1 MNLAPIRTQLSL
13 PLLEKELIEQAAR
26 KRTYL
31 VRVGYACLLFLVA
44 FLIFYEEL
52 RAGATSPLA
61 VLGRGRDMFN
71 SLVFL
76 QFTGVYLFMPAITC
90 GVLTQEKERDSLQLL
105 LITRLGPWTILF
117 EKLLGRLVPM
127 ICFLLLSLPLLGF
140 AYSLGGI
147 SPRLLWTGVWML
159 ILAVIQMGTLALACS
174 AFFRTTVAAFVTTYI
189 VAFLMFFGPFVTWML
204 LYLVGYLLGVDFDAV
219 GRLFQSNISEGIIFL
234 GMFPFFGP
242 PMFGVYSSVGGPT
255 IWPLVAHSVIVMG
268 ASGLCLV
275 LARKCVVSRAF
286 AAPRNILLEFFK
298 FLDRRTPRRGMA
310 GGKPGPASASYPALL
325 PADEPIAWR
334 ELTKRTL
341 GRGRYL
347 VRILIFTEVPLLIF
361 CAILVAAEFVSDSQ
375 YTFVPRMLVT
385 LTMFMFWGLAVLIIS
400 VQAASLIAGE
410 RSHQTLDVLCTS
422 PLTGRE
428 IVLQKFQS
436 VRRMIFVFL
445 VPFATIIAAEAFVR
459 EVVARK
465 VNWMH
470 ENFNAPL
477 YLACSVLTVAIYLPL
492 VAWLSLAIGLK
503 VRTQVR
509 AMIGSLAAI
518 VGCCAIPFVIVVIPL
533 AITLGDAGTGTG
545 PKATILTCSMLLSP
559 ASILV
564 WNETDSEFLWQE
576 FGDFIW
582 VPFVLNFGAYLAA
595 LVLFRRMC
603 LKNAD
608 RWLGRTEEQP
618 PDAVPGGGPLAAI
631 RTWLGRMERDAQPQ
645 SVEEH

>member
-1 MNLAPIRTQLSL
+1 
-13 PLLEKELIEQAAR
+13 
-26 KRTYL
+26 
-31 VRVGYACLLFLVA
+31 
-44 FLIFYEEL
+44 
-52 RAGATSPLA
+52 
-61 VLGRGRDMFN
+61 
-71 SLVFL
+71 
-76 QFTGVYLFMPAITC
+76 
-90 GVLTQEKERDSLQLL
+90 
-105 LITRLGPWTILF
+105 
-117 EKLLGRLVPM
+117 
-127 ICFLLLSLPLLGF
+127 
-140 AYSLGGI
+140 
-147 SPRLLWTGVWML
+147 
-159 ILAVIQMGTLALACS
+159 
-174 AFFRTTVAAFVTTYI
+174 
-189 VAFLMFFGPFVTWML
+189 
-204 LYLVGYLLGVDFDAV
+204 
-219 GRLFQSNISEGIIFL
+219 
-234 GMFPFFGP
+234 
-242 PMFGVYSSVGGPT
+242 
-255 IWPLVAHSVIVMG
+255 MG

-298 FLDRRTPRRGMA
+298 FLDQRTPRRGMA
-310 GGKPGPASASYPALL
+310 GGKPGPATASHPALL
-325 PADEPIAWR
+325 PADQPIAWR

-341 GRGRYL
+341 GRARYL

-445 VPFATIIAAEAFVR
+445 LPFATIIAAEACVR

-465 VNWMH
+465 MNWMH

-477 YLACSVLTVAIYLPL
+477 YLACSVLTLVIYLPL

-518 VGCCAIPFVIVVIPL
+518 VGWCAIPFVIVVIPL
-533 AITLGDAGTGTG
+533 AITFQSSSTE
-545 PKATILTCSMLLSP
+545 PRERILTCSMLLSP
-559 ASILV
+559 ASILA

-582 VPFVLNFGAYLAA
+582 VPFVLNFGAYFAA
-595 LVLFRRMC
+595 LVFFRRMC

-608 RWLGRTEEQP
+608 RWLGRTEDQS
-618 PDAVPGGGPLAAI
+618 PDPVPGGGPLSAI
-631 RTWLGRMERDAQPQ
+631 RTWLGRMERDARPQ

>member
-1 MNLAPIRTQLSL
+1 MDLTRIRTHFSL

-44 FLIFYEEL
+44 FLIFYQEL
-52 RAGATSPLA
+52 QAGATSPLA

-71 SLVFL
+71 SLVLLEFA
-76 QFTGVYLFMPAITC
+76 GVYLFMPAITC
-90 GVLTQEKERDSLQLL
+90 GVLTQEKERESLQLL

-127 ICFLLLSLPLLGF
+127 VCFLLLSLPLLGF

-159 ILAVIQMGTLALACS
+159 ILAVVQMGTLALACS

-204 LYLVGYLLGVDFDAV
+204 LYLIGYLLGIDFDAV
-219 GRLFQSNISEGIIFL
+219 ERLFGSSISQGTIFL

-242 PMFGVYSSVGGPT
+242 PLFGIYTSVGGPGT
-255 IWPLVAHSVIVMG
+255 WPLVAHSVIVLG

-275 LARKCVVSRAF
+275 LARRYVVSRAF

-298 FLDRRTPRRGMA
+298 FLDQRSSRRGMA
-310 GGKPGPASASYPALL
+310 GRKPGTASASNPTLL

-341 GRGRYL
+341 GRARYL
-347 VRILIFTEVPLLIF
+347 VRILIFTEVPLVIF
-361 CAILVAAEFVSDSQ
+361 CAILVAAEFVSESQ

-385 LTMFMFWGLAVLIIS
+385 LTMFIFWALAVLVIS

-436 VRRMIFVFL
+436 VRRMILVFVL
-445 VPFATIIAAEAFVR
+445 PFATIVAAESCVREIAAHR
-459 EVVARK
+459 

-477 YLACSVLTVAIYLPL
+477 YLTCSVLTLVIYLPL

-503 VRTQVR
+503 VRTQAR
-509 AMIGSLAAI
+509 AMIGSMAAI
-518 VGCCAIPFVIVVIPL
+518 VAWCVVPYIVVVMPL
-533 AITLGDAGTGTG
+533 AITFQNRGSSDDPVLSCT
-545 PKATILTCSMLLSP
+545 MLLSP
-559 ASILV
+559 ASILF
-564 WNETDSEFLWQE
+564 WNEFDTNVVWRD
-576 FGDFIW
+576 FGEYLW
-582 VPFVLNFGAYLAA
+582 VPVVLNFGGYLAA
-595 LVLFRRMC
+595 LVFFRRMC

-608 RWLGRTEEQP
+608 RWLGRTADQS
-618 PDAVPGGGPLAAI
+618 PDAVSVGGPLSGI
-631 RTWLGRMERDAQPQ
+631 RTWLGTMERD
-645 SVEEH
+645 E